1 MNLVTLGRRMGEKA
15 SVFCTNT
22 VTGPW
27 KYGRVGEY
35 HLVYPRHSAYKGH
48 VGSTEGGRVDIRNE
62 ALSNARMGFV
72 NKDPGCIIVLIWGQ
86 ESVLR

>member
-1 MNLVTLGRRMGEKA
+1 MGGQV
-15 SVFCTNT
+15 S
-22 VTGPW
+22 
-27 KYGRVGEY
+27 Y
-35 HLVYPRHSAYKGH
+35 HLVYPRHLAYKGH
-48 VGSTEGGRVDIRNE
+48 VGSTEGGTVDIRNE